1 MYDGYQIPKHTAVYA
16 NVWHI
21 HHSPEDYEAPD
32 QFDPERFLRHP
43 FGMRPGAAHDPLTM
57 ENNTGASGS
66 ATVASRAT
74 YSFGFG
80 RRVCPGMQLAKQS
93 LILGL
98 AKILWA
104 FDVLPATPTAD
115 ELDLS
120 VETGFV
126 QGLIT
131 FHPKNL
137 DVSLR
142 LRPGRSKQDIMDHY
156 AETYKVEAELM
167 GW

>member
-16 NVWHI
+16 NLWHI
-21 HHSPEDYEAPD
+21 HHSAEDYESPD
-32 QFDPERFLRHP
+32 KFEPERFLRHP
-43 FGMRPGAAHDPLTM
+43 FGIRPDAPHDPATM
-57 ENNTGASGS
+57 EASTSYAS
-66 ATVASRAT
+66 ASAQAT
-74 YSFGFG
+74 YWFGFG
-80 RRVCPGMQLAKQS
+80 RRVCPGMQLAKES

-98 AKILWA
+98 AKMLWA
-104 FDVLPATPTAD
+104 FDVLPAQEGA

-120 VETGFV
+120 VDTDFV

-131 FHPKNL
+131 FHPRHL

-142 LRPGRSKQDIMDHY
+142 LRPGRSKQNILDHY
-156 AETYKVEAELM
+156 SETYKVEAEIM